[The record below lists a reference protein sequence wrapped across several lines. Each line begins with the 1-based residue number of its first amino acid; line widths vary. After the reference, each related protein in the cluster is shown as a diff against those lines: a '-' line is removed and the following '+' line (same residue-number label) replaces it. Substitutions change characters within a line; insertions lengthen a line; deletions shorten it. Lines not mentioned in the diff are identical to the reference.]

1 MYYVLLRVWRLNL
14 SGHRDVVTA
23 ILFETVGSL
32 GDVTM
37 SNIQGFR
44 SLALKT
50 LVGLDSFITTTLTI
64 SLE

>member
-14 SGHRDVVTA
+14 SGHRDVVTV

-32 GDVTM
+32 GDVIK
-37 SNIQGFR
+37 SNIQKFR
-44 SLALKT
+44 SLALET
-50 LVGLDSFITTTLTI
+50 LMGLGSFITTTLTI